1 MKFER
6 SSLSNIESMSA
17 EADRGYKFERSSLSN
32 IESMS
37 AEADRGINM
46 TQIKKKTLEMIER
59 LPDDKVVY
67 VFNILQNIEAFS
79 TSQPIDEIKEAQEAF
94 ETLMKFQGTLPE
106 DFDYKTELER
116 ARDEKFGSSYK

>member
-1 MKFER
+1 VKFER
-6 SSLSNIESMSA
+6 SSLSNIESMA
-17 EADRGYKFERSSLSN
+17 
-32 IESMS
+32 

-79 TSQPIDEIKEAQEAF
+79 TNQPIVEIKEAQEAF

-106 DFDYKTELER
+106 DFDYKAELER
-116 ARDEKFGSSYK
+116 VRDEKFGSSYK